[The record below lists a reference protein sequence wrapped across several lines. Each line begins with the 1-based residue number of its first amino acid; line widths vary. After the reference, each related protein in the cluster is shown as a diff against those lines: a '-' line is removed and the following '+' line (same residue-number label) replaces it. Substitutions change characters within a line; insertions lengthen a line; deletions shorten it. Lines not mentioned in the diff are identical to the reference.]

1 MDEVGPEFFETMVEA
16 VGVGVAIYGADGR
29 YRYVNGAYADLLAVD
44 RSELVGTPVCAVAV
58 DLDPARFDGYWD
70 SFTDGETRTAETE
83 HRHSGR
89 TVPVAT
95 VTTRHR
101 IDGTPYNFGTVKDIS
116 ERKAREREVK
126 RQNERLDSFAGV
138 VAHDL
143 RNPLNVAQNYLE
155 LLQDDVDREETALV
169 ESALG
174 RMETLIDDLLT
185 LAREGERISE
195 TELVSLRETATAAW
209 KSTQSHGA
217 DLTVDADATLAAD
230 GARLRQLFE
239 NLFGNAVEHGSTSPS
254 SQAPEDAVEHGS
266 ASRRPAA
273 DDTAAHAE
281 GVSVRVGPLAE
292 GFYVADDGPGI
303 PEGRREEVFDPGHS
317 TDDDGTGFG
326 LAIVQEIAE
335 AHGWDIRVTDAE
347 GGGAR
352 FEVTG
357 VSRAE

>member
-1 MDEVGPEFFETMVEA
+1 MDELEPEFFETMVEA

-29 YRYVNGAYADLLAVD
+29 YRYVNGAYADLLDTDRAALVD
-44 RSELVGTPVCAVAV
+44 TPVWAVAV
-58 DLDPARFDGYWD
+58 DVDPDRFDGYWD
-70 SFTDGETRTAETE
+70 SFEDGETRTAETE
-83 HRHSGR
+83 HQHGGL

-101 IDGTPYNFGTVKDIS
+101 IDDTPYNFGTVEDIS
-116 ERKAREREVK
+116 ERKAREREAR

-155 LLQDDVDREETALV
+155 LLGDDVDREETALI

-185 LAREGERISE
+185 LAREGESISE
-195 TELVSLRETATAAW
+195 TEAVSLREAATGAW
-209 KSTQSHGA
+209 ESTRTPGA
-217 DLTVDADATLAAD
+217 DLTVDGDVRLAAD
-230 GARLRQLFE
+230 GARLQQLFE
-239 NLFGNAVEHGSTSPS
+239 NLFGNAVEHGPTNSR
-254 SQAPEDAVEHGS
+254 PEPDDALEHAGE
-266 ASRRPAA
+266 AVA
-273 DDTAAHAE
+273 
-281 GVSVRVGPLAE
+281 VRVGPLTD
-292 GFYVADDGPGI
+292 GFYVADNGPGI
-303 PEGRREEVFDPGHS
+303 PEERHEDIFDPGHS
-317 TDDDGTGFG
+317 ADDDGTGFG
-326 LAIVQEIAE
+326 LAIVREIVE
-335 AHGWDIRVTDAE
+335 AHGWDIGVTDAE

>member
-1 MDEVGPEFFETMVEA
+1 MDKVGPEFFETMVET

-29 YRYVNGAYADLLAVD
+29 YRYVNGAYADLLGTD
-44 RSELVGTPVCAVAV
+44 RAALVGIPVCEVAV
-58 DLDPARFDGYWD
+58 DLDPARFDGYWG
-70 SFTDGETRTAETE
+70 SFADGETRTAETE
-83 HRHSGR
+83 HRHGGQ

-116 ERKAREREVK
+116 ERKAREREVN

-155 LLQDDVDREETALV
+155 LLRDDVDREEAALV

-185 LAREGERISE
+185 LAREGESISE
-195 TELVSLRETATAAW
+195 TESVSLHEAATVAW
-209 KSTQSHGA
+209 GSTRSPGA
-217 DLTVDADATLAAD
+217 DLTVDGDATIAAD
-230 GARLRQLFE
+230 GARLRQLLE
-239 NLFGNAVEHGSTSPS
+239 NLFGNAVEHGSTSPHRE
-254 SQAPEDAVEHGS
+254 ADD
-266 ASRRPAA
+266 AA
-273 DDTAAHAE
+273 DRDE

-292 GFYVADDGPGI
+292 GFYVADDVPGI
-303 PEGRREEVFDPGHS
+303 PEDQHAEVFDPGHS

-326 LAIVQEIAE
+326 LAIVREIAE

-347 GGGAR
+347 DGGAR

>member
-29 YRYVNGAYADLLAVD
+29 YRYVNGAYADLLGVD
-44 RSELVGTPVCAVAV
+44 RAALVDTPVWEVAV
-58 DLDPARFDGYWD
+58 DVDPDRFDGYWD
-70 SFTDGETRTAETE
+70 SFEDGETRTAETE
-83 HRHSGR
+83 HRHGGR

-116 ERKAREREVK
+116 ERTAREREIR

-143 RNPLNVAQNYLE
+143 RNPLNVAQGYLE
-155 LLQDDVDREETALV
+155 LIQDDVDREELALI

-185 LAREGERISE
+185 LAQEGESISE
-195 TELVSLRETATAAW
+195 TEAVSLREAAAAAW
-209 KSTQSHGA
+209 ENTRSPDA
-217 DLTVDADATLAAD
+217 DLTVDGDVTLAAD
-230 GARLRQLFE
+230 EARLQQLFE
-239 NLFGNAVEHGSTSPS
+239 NLFGNAVEHGSTSRR
-254 SQAPEDAVEHGS
+254 PEADDAV
-266 ASRRPAA
+266 
-273 DDTAAHAE
+273 DHAGE
-281 GVSVRVGPLAE
+281 AVSIRVGPLDD

-303 PEGRREEVFDPGHS
+303 PEDRREDIFAPGHT

-326 LAIVQEIAE
+326 LAIVREIAE
-335 AHGWDIRVTDAE
+335 AHGWDVRVTDAE

-357 VSRAE
+357 VSRAA